1 MPRPNKRAERR
12 LDILDAA
19 RGVAVREG
27 AGGTTLRAI
36 ASAAGM
42 ESSAVLYYFDG
53 LGEIVEELVFSAS
66 DRFIDT
72 ITDAVAAAETP
83 VERMLAAIR
92 AGATGGIAGDE
103 SRILYEFWAVGIR
116 DARLNDADHA
126 LDRRQVAIYRAIIDD
141 GVATGDFA
149 PKTEPDEVATAL
161 VGLEDGLVMNILA
174 GTKSSEEVVA
184 LIVSV
189 AEVLLGARLHSDA
202 SVGVAPVSGET
213 TPQVGSRATSRSR

>member
-1 MPRPNKRAERR
+1 MVTMPRPNRRAERR

-36 ASAAGM
+36 ATAAGM
-42 ESSAVLYYFDG
+42 EPSAVLYYFDG

-72 ITDAVAAAETP
+72 ITNAVAAAASP
-83 VERMLAAIR
+83 VDRMLAAIR

-116 DARLNDADHA
+116 DERLNDADHA
-126 LDRRQVAIYRAIIDD
+126 LDRRQVAIYRTIIDA
-141 GVATGDFA
+141 GVAAGLF
-149 PKTEPDEVATAL
+149 EPRVDHEEAATAL
-161 VGLEDGLVMNILA
+161 VALEDGLVMDILA
-174 GTKSSEEVVA
+174 GTKSSDEVVA

-189 AEVLLGARLHSDA
+189 AEAMLGARLRA
-202 SVGVAPVSGET
+202 APSH
-213 TPQVGSRATSRSR
+213 